1 MTLEV
6 RPVRSGRDFEAFV
19 AAARRAQATNP
30 RWVEPA
36 LTYYKTLL
44 DRRHSV
50 VMAENEVELFV
61 AFRDRE
67 PVGRIAAVRNPAYLA
82 KYADAT
88 GQFGL
93 LDAVDDGAVFA
104 ALFEAAGAFLR
115 SAGLTRMTGPFSLTV
130 NHETGLL
137 VDGFDEQHVVHTNHA
152 PPFYAARVEAQ
163 GCRKIMDLQSW
174 VVRLDD
180 TGFPARVARA
190 AARLPEARD
199 IRTVGITLAS
209 WARRTALLN
218 TMYNEIWA
226 DNWGSVPVSAAEGRM
241 IAKLTLPTSRLSWLR
256 VAEYRGEPIA
266 LLTQIPDTNEGL
278 RGLDGRLLP
287 FGWTQLLWRM
297 HAGGTRMTRVPM
309 FGLKRRWHR
318 TRIGSLAANML
329 MADAM
334 VRARAAGAA
343 EMEISWILETN
354 TVFLNMVAGLPA
366 RLTRTY
372 RVYER
377 AL

>member
-1 MTLEV
+1 MTVEV

-19 AAARRAQATNP
+19 AAARRAQVSNP

-44 DRRHSV
+44 DRRGSV

-61 AFRDRE
+61 AFRGAE
-67 PVGRIAAVRNPAYLA
+67 PVGRVAAIRNPAHLA

-88 GQFGL
+88 GQFGFL
-93 LDAVDDGAVFA
+93 EAIDDAAVFT
-104 ALFEAAGAFLR
+104 ALFDAADAFLR
-115 SAGLTRMTGPFSLTV
+115 SKGLSRVTGPFSLTI

-137 VDGFDEQHVVHTNHA
+137 VAGFDEQHVVHTNHA
-152 PPFYAARVEAQ
+152 PSFYAGHLEAR
-163 GCRKIMDLQSW
+163 GFRKAMDVQSW
-174 VVRLDD
+174 VVRLAETD
-180 TGFPARVARA
+180 FPARVART

-199 IRTVGITLAS
+199 IRTVGITWAS

-226 DNWGSVPVSAAEGRM
+226 ENWGSVPVSAAEGRM
-241 IAKLTLPTSRLSWLR
+241 IAKLTLPTSKLSWLR
-256 VAEYRGEPIA
+256 IAEYRGEPIA

-278 RGLDGRLLP
+278 RGLGGRLLP

-309 FGLKRRWHR
+309 FGLQRRWHR
-318 TRIGSLAANML
+318 TKAGSLAANML